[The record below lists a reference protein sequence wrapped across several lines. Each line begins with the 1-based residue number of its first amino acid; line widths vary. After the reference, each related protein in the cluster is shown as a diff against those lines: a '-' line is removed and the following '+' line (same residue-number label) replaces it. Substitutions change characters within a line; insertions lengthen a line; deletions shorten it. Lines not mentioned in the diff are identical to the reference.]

1 MFSLHIECLLA
12 DKVKEAAEMVFGIDR
27 QQLKA
32 AKLIV
37 SLHRKMQY
45 KDGDWVNACIKRN
58 RISLQ
63 SQVAL
68 STVRSRMLN
77 KTVTQKYFSAL
88 SETVN
93 KLDLH
98 NKPN

>member
-1 MFSLHIECLLA
+1 MG
-12 DKVKEAAEMVFGIDR
+12 FGIDR

-32 AKLIV
+32 KAAKLIV
-37 SLHRKMQY
+37 SLHLKMPY
-45 KDGDWVNACIKRN
+45 KDGDWVNAFIKRN
-58 RISLQ
+58 GISLQ

-88 SETVN
+88 SDTVN
-93 KLDLH
+93 KLNLH